1 MDLTNGMRIET
12 EIKLDYADVLI
23 RPKRSTLSSRK
34 DVILEREFSFLHSK
48 KTWSGIP
55 IMTANMASSGTFE
68 MAKVFSQYKM
78 ITTLHKFYSVDELK
92 SFLPEFNNP
101 QYIVYTMGIREEDF
115 IKLREVL
122 DAGLGKYFDFVC
134 LDVPNG
140 YLERFVDC
148 VKRVRELCPD
158 HILIAGNVVTN
169 EMVEELLINGA
180 DIVKVGI
187 GSGAA
192 CLTRRKAGVGYPQL
206 SATIECSDAAHGIS
220 HGNGCG
226 LIISDGGLVHPSCF
240 SKSFCAGADFTM
252 SGTMFAGFEQSGGD
266 LIEEDGKKFKMHFG
280 SSSNTALEKFYGG
293 VAKHRAS
300 EGRTSKI
307 PYKGDINPFILD
319 ILGSLR
325 STGTYIGAR
334 RLKEFSKRATFL
346 MVNRQLNTSVAQF
359 DY

>member
-1 MDLTNGMRIET
+1 MRIET

-34 DVILEREFSFLHSK
+34 DVILERSFTFLHSK
-48 KTWSGIP
+48 KTWSGVP
-55 IMTANMASSGTFE
+55 IMTANMAASGTFE
-68 MAKVFSQYKM
+68 MARVFSEYRM

-92 SFLPEFNNP
+92 SFLPEFNKP
-101 QYIVYTMGIREEDF
+101 QFIAYIMGIREEDF
-115 IKLREVL
+115 EKLETIL
-122 DAGLGKYFDFVC
+122 DLGLDSYFDFIC

-148 VKRVRELCPD
+148 VKRLRSLCPD
-158 HILIAGNVVTN
+158 HIVIAGNVVTN

-206 SATIECSDAAHGIS
+206 SATIECADAAHGIS

-226 LIISDGGLVHPSCF
+226 LIISDGGIVHPSCIA
-240 SKSFCAGADFTM
+240 KAFCGGADFVM
-252 SGTMFAGFEQSGGD
+252 SGSMFAGFEQSGGD
-266 LIEEDGKKFKMHFG
+266 VVEEDGKKYKLHFG

-300 EGRTSKI
+300 EGRTSRI
-307 PYKGDINPFILD
+307 PFKGDINPFLLD
-319 ILGSLR
+319 LLGSLR

-334 RLKEFSKRATFL
+334 RLKEFSKRTTFL
-346 MVNRQLNTSVAQF
+346 IVNRQLNNSIAQY
-359 DY
+359 DM

>member
-1 MDLTNGMRIET
+1 MRIET
-12 EIKLDYADVLI
+12 EVKLDYSDVLI
-23 RPKRSTLSSRK
+23 RPKRSTLESRK
-34 DVILEREFSFLHSK
+34 DVILERSFTFLHSK
-48 KTWSGIP
+48 KKWSGVP
-55 IMTANMASSGTFE
+55 IMAANMATTGTFE
-68 MAKVFSQYKM
+68 MAEVFSSYKM
-78 ITTLHKFYSVDELK
+78 ITTLHKFYSVEELND
-92 SFLPEFNNP
+92 FLPIFNKP
-101 QYIVYTMGIREEDF
+101 QYITYTMGIRDEDF
-115 IKLREVL
+115 SKLEKVL
-122 DAGLGKYFDFVC
+122 EKGLGNYFDFVC

-148 VKRVRELCPD
+148 VKKLRSLCPE
-158 HILIAGNVVTN
+158 HIIIAGNVVTN

-206 SATIECSDAAHGIS
+206 SATIECADAAHGIS

-226 LIISDGGLVHPSCF
+226 LIISDGGIVHPSCF
-240 SKSFCAGADFTM
+240 AKAFGAGADFAM

-266 LIEEDGKKFKMHFG
+266 LIEENGVKYKLHFG

-307 PYKGDINPFILD
+307 PFKGDIHPFILD

-334 RLKEFSKRATFL
+334 RLKEFSKRTSFL
-346 MVNRQLNTSVAQF
+346 LVNRQLNSSVERY
-359 DY
+359 DI

>member
-1 MDLTNGMRIET
+1 MRIET

-34 DVILEREFSFLHSK
+34 DVFLEREFTFLHSK
-48 KTWSGIP
+48 KKWSGIP
-55 IMTANMASSGTFE
+55 IMTANMASSGTFS
-68 MAKVFSQYKM
+68 MAKVLSEYKM
-78 ITTLHKFYSVDELK
+78 ITTLHKFYSLKDLQEELPALNK
-92 SFLPEFNNP
+92 P
-101 QYIVYTMGIREEDF
+101 QYVAYTMGIREEDF
-115 IKLREVL
+115 IKLREVIES
-122 DAGLGKYFDFVC
+122 GLGKYFDFLC

-148 VKRVRELCPD
+148 VKRVRAICPD

-187 GSGAA
+187 GPGAA
-192 CLTRRKAGVGYPQL
+192 CLTRQKAGVGYPQL

-226 LIISDGGLVHPSCF
+226 LIISDGGIVHPSCIA
-240 SKSFCAGADFTM
+240 KSFCGGADFVM
-252 SGTMFAGFEQSGGD
+252 IGTMFAGFQQSGGD
-266 LIEEDGKKFKMHFG
+266 LIEENGKKFKSHFG
-280 SSSNTALEKFYGG
+280 SSSNAALEKFYGG

-300 EGRTSKI
+300 EGRTLKI
-307 PYKGDINPFILD
+307 PFKGDIDPFILD
-319 ILGSLR
+319 LLGSLR

-334 RLKEFSKRATFL
+334 RLKEFSKRTTFL
-346 MVNRQLNTSVAQF
+346 MVNRQLNTSVAQY
-359 DY
+359 DV